1 MTYYDTIDVSE
12 GIYVN
17 KTSISK
23 ECDVCYHWYFSDYDF
38 KFQPNDCNRCYSL
51 LMMSIKNL
59 SDSAFLNIKGS
70 NYCCII
76 SLIRKKA
83 AINLLQNT
91 DLTEKTGTLQ
101 SKKI

>member
-1 MTYYDTIDVSE
+1 
-12 GIYVN
+12 
-17 KTSISK
+17 
-23 ECDVCYHWYFSDYDF
+23 
-38 KFQPNDCNRCYSL
+38 
-51 LMMSIKNL
+51 MMSIKNL

-70 NYCCII
+70 NYCLII
-76 SLIRKKA
+76 SLIRKNA